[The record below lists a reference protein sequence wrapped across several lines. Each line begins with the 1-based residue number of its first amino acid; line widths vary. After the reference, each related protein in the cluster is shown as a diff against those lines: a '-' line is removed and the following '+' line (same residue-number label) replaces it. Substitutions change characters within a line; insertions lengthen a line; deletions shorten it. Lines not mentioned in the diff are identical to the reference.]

1 MYGRRETEDL
11 YKILEVPRDASAP
24 DIKKAYRRLV
34 RKYHPDANPGNREA
48 EEHFKKISQAYEVLS
63 DSSKRAQYD
72 QFGTVGDAGNG
83 GNPFEGFSG
92 MGDIF
97 GDIFDSVFSGGM
109 GGRRRADPNA
119 PRRGSDLEMEVQ
131 VTLLEAATGI
141 TREFQI
147 PRWEPCETCGGS
159 GARAGTSPEVC
170 GQCGG
175 RGQVETQQRTPFGQF
190 VSVNPC
196 PKCGGA
202 GRVVKEKCPDCAGQG
217 RTRKRRT
224 VEVKIPA
231 GVDTGTRL
239 RISGEGEPGTNGG
252 SPGDLFLA
260 VSVANHPDFER
271 DGGDLHTRLT
281 ITFPQAAL
289 GCTVSVPTL
298 DGESESLTIPA
309 GTQPGKVFTL
319 RGRGITRLRGPRGK
333 GDLYAHVMV
342 DIPAKLTDKQRALL
356 EELAREM
363 NVEVESSGVFS
374 KFFRNLFDS

>member
-11 YKILEVPRDASAP
+11 YQILEVPRDASAP
-24 DIKKAYRRLV
+24 EIKKAYRQLV

-48 EEHFKKISQAYEVLS
+48 EEHFKKVSQAYEVLS

-72 QFGTVGDAGNG
+72 QFGTVGDAGG
-83 GNPFEGFSG
+83 GSPFEGFNG

-97 GDIFDSVFSGGM
+97 GDIFDSVFGGGM

-159 GARAGTSPEVC
+159 GAKEGTSPEVC

-202 GRVVKEKCPDCAGQG
+202 GRVVKEKCSDCDGQG

-260 VSVANHPDFER
+260 VSVADHPDFER

-289 GCTVSVPTL
+289 GCAVVVPTL

-309 GTQPGKVFTL
+309 GTQPGKIFTL

-333 GDLYAHVMV
+333 GDLFVHVMV
-342 DIPAKLTDKQRALL
+342 DIPSKLTDKQRALL

>member
-24 DIKKAYRRLV
+24 EIKKAYRQLV

-48 EEHFKKISQAYEVLS
+48 EEHFKKVTQAYEVLS
-63 DSSKRAQYD
+63 DSSKRSQYD
-72 QFGTVGDAGNG
+72 QFGTVGDAGG
-83 GNPFEGFSG
+83 GGSPFEGFNG

-119 PRRGSDLEMEVQ
+119 PRRGSDLEMEVK

-147 PRWEPCETCGGS
+147 PRWEPCETCSGS
-159 GARAGTSPEVC
+159 GAKAGTSPEVC
-170 GQCGG
+170 DQCGG

-202 GRVVKEKCPDCAGQG
+202 GRIVKEKCSDCNGQG
-217 RTRKRRT
+217 RTRKRRA

-260 VSVANHPDFER
+260 VSVADHPDFER

-289 GCTVSVPTL
+289 GCTVPVPTL

-309 GTQPGKVFTL
+309 GTQPGHVFTL
-319 RGRGITRLRGPRGK
+319 RGKGITRLRGPRGK
-333 GDLYAHVMV
+333 GDLHAHVMV
-342 DIPAKLTDKQRALL
+342 DIPAKLSDKQRALL